1 MIIKSPPFEDVTAA
15 TTKAEKSL
23 KNADGSVF
31 LNLVEEESLMRM
43 TVFKK
48 DTPAIQILESNLASQ
63 SISRMLPVLTCSNSN
78 WNNCCGG
85 CGYKFPPNSAS
96 DSLLH
101 TAVAAFNADSTAAEA
116 TYGPMNCWDVS
127 DITYVKQLFDGNSGA
142 QVYPIGCWDVSG
154 ITNMEHMFYNSKVFN
169 SDISAWDV
177 SRVTNMGGMFW
188 NAVAFNSDI
197 SGWDVSHVTTM
208 QGMFYVA
215 TAFNSDI
222 SGWDVS
228 RVTIM
233 DFMFQEAKTFNKDI
247 SRWDVGRVTDM
258 NHMFAFTTA
267 FNSDI
272 GSWNVSRVT
281 NMAQMFG
288 STTAFNSNIKGWD
301 VGRVTTMQ
309 GMFYGAQACNS
320 DISGWDVSRV
330 TNMISMFWNAVAFN
344 SDISRWDVG
353 RVTNMEDMFYFA
365 TAFNKDIHAWDVSQV
380 TNMVQMFT
388 GATTFN
394 SKIDAW
400 NVGRVTNMKEMFYY
414 AAAFNNDISA
424 WNVSQVISM
433 KQMFYNATVF
443 NSHISGWNVNKVTD
457 MYLML
462 TFASSFRQSLC
473 PWYNKLSNTTNVGEM
488 LIGSKCTLKEN
499 PDFSTKSSF
508 CESCAPKIV
517 SFTNPEW
524 TIVLKTSSATVPI
537 TVYGEDTSYFLN
549 FTTGKHATRLSVFSS
564 DCVTGVTPPG
574 VLSVGLPDIVS
585 ASTTSQDVAYP
596 YSFNIASLAGSNVY
610 TRASSSAPQA
620 FLVFCARLDLLDN
633 TNQSVSFLNGLVN
646 ITLDMSKLVNI
657 TVDNTAV
664 NETALAVTQGRLGFN
679 ATLEACICDPEDTSF
694 SCVAS
699 PPVLDAF
706 SYLSVCVGIT
716 SATASGVII
725 DHVMSYTI
733 NQYGTG
739 ITLISVDDGLPSSLT
754 EITVSGDKKSAR
766 IKTQLYSSI
775 FEGLTANNKADRKLK
790 ADGTILLKL
799 PDGSRQLMSIHRTPL
814 NRGSIRALEQER
826 QHLPKAGIASSAFA
840 VDSIAINESPDVK
853 VPGMVGG
860 LNLLILFVVVGAAA
874 GLLALFVAKASKK
887 KNALKK
893 NSGNTALARNG

>member
-330 TNMISMFWNAVAFN
+330 TDMNGMFYAARAFN
-344 SDISRWDVG
+344 SDISGWNVSK
-353 RVTNMEDMFYFA
+353 VTNMFY
-365 TAFNKDIHAWDVSQV
+365 
-380 TNMVQMFT
+380 
-388 GATTFN
+388 
-394 SKIDAW
+394 
-400 NVGRVTNMKEMFYY
+400 
-414 AAAFNNDISA
+414 
-424 WNVSQVISM
+424 
-433 KQMFYNATVF
+433 
-443 NSHISGWNVNKVTD
+443 
-457 MYLML
+457 ML
-462 TFASSFRQSLC
+462 TLTSFRQSLC
-473 PWYNKLSNTTNVGEM
+473 PWYDKLSSTTNVEGM
-488 LIGSKCTLKEN
+488 LDASKCTFKEN

>member
-330 TNMISMFWNAVAFN
+330 TDMRYMFYNAQCNSDIGSWDVSRVTDMQRMFMYAAFN
-344 SDISRWDVG
+344 SDISGWDVG
-353 RVTNMEDMFYFA
+353 RVTNMNGMFYDA
-365 TAFNKDIHAWDVSQV
+365 ITFNKD
-380 TNMVQMFT
+380 
-388 GATTFN
+388 
-394 SKIDAW
+394 
-400 NVGRVTNMKEMFYY
+400 
-414 AAAFNNDISA
+414 
-424 WNVSQVISM
+424 
-433 KQMFYNATVF
+433 
-443 NSHISGWNVNKVTD
+443 ISGWNVGQVTD
-457 MYLML
+457 MYQML
-462 TFASSFRQSLC
+462 NLASSFHQGLC